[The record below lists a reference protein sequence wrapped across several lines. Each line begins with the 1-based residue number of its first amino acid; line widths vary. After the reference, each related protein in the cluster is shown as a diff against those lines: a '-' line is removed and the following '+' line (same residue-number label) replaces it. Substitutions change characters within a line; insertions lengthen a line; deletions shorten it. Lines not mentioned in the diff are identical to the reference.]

1 MPLRPK
7 MPRVIAGLL
16 LVAST
21 FGAGYALQAR
31 RQPAGV
37 TVAIVDGVAIA
48 GDDVDVRLSDLL
60 PYASYHGRIEG
71 ERLAGLRRAALDE
84 VVLDTLVYLEAVRQG
99 RRPDARA
106 VDAAVA
112 EVQARF
118 ASRGEFERAL
128 AEAGLTEDDVRER
141 HERADVVRAARR
153 AHEPVRVSDADIA
166 RYYEGNAAKFERPEQ
181 RRVVELLVRIDPAD
195 PASVERARRKAE
207 RLATRARRGADLGDL
222 ARRFSEDEY
231 RVKNGDMGFVHRGRL
246 DEALDAAVFAA
257 PTGSILVA
265 REFRGFTVFTVTG
278 EEPRRQLTFDEAR
291 PIIRERLA
299 RQRSDAAATAWR
311 AALLASA
318 RVEILDPVLRRS
330 KPAELPQAARERVAP
345 AADRDGSGE

>member
-7 MPRVIAGLL
+7 VPRVIAGVL

-31 RQPAGV
+31 RQPTGV

-60 PYASYHGRIEG
+60 PFASYHGRIEG

-84 VVLDTLVYLEAVRQG
+84 VVLDTLVYLEAVGQG
-99 RRPDARA
+99 RKPDAKA

-118 ASRGEFERAL
+118 ASRSEFERAL
-128 AEAGLTEDDVRER
+128 AEAGLTERDVRER

-153 AHEPVRVSDADIA
+153 AHEPAPVSDADVT
-166 RYYEGNAAKFERPEQ
+166 RYYETHAAKFERPEQ
-181 RRVVELLVRIDPAD
+181 RQVVELLVRIDPAD
-195 PASVERARRKAE
+195 PASVERAHRKADG
-207 RLATRARRGADLGDL
+207 LATRARQSEDLGDL

-231 RVKNGDMGFVHRGRL
+231 RVKNGEMGFVHRGRL

-257 PTGSILVA
+257 PPGRILVA
-265 REFRGFTVFTVTG
+265 REFRGFTVFKVIA
-278 EEPRRQLTFDEAR
+278 EEPRRQLTLDEAR

-299 RQRSDAAATAWR
+299 RQRSNAAATAWR

-318 RVEILDPVLRRS
+318 RVEIVDPVLRRA
-330 KPAELPQAARERVAP
+330 KPAELPQAARDRAAP
-345 AADRDGSGE
+345 STDRDGSGE